1 MDDTTY
7 FIHARQLLTMPEQVG
22 SLHDYDPSA
31 STEDLEARER
41 EIVGAID
48 DAGISVED
56 GEVVWFGPWAER
68 PKEADSGN
76 TPVIEAELVTPGWID
91 CHTHAVFAGE
101 RADEFVMRNAGK
113 PYVEILEAGGG
124 ILNSV
129 EDLRR
134 TSTRDLA
141 DLLVK
146 RVFESVRV
154 GVTALEVK
162 SGYGLTVSDE
172 LKSLKAIK
180 MAAEEQ
186 LPCELIPC
194 FLGAHAVPRE
204 YRDRPD
210 AYVDLV
216 CNEMIPQVAEQD
228 LADYCDVFC
237 DRGAF
242 TVEQARRVLE
252 TGQEH
257 GLIARVHAD
266 ELSNAGAAQLAA
278 DVGAASADHLE
289 FTPDSAIEAMAEA
302 GVVGVLMP
310 AVNLFLG
317 TTAELAPARK
327 LLNAGCEVAVATDFN
342 PGSAMT
348 QDLGMM
354 LTLAC
359 TLYKMTPAEALRA
372 VTIGAARAL
381 RREDIGRIRVGQRA
395 NLTLLAAP
403 SMSYVPY
410 HFGTNHVAGVIQ
422 DGQFAYW
429 TDKIAI

>member
-1 MDDTTY
+1 MEDNTY
-7 FIHARQLLTMPEQVG
+7 LIHARQLLTMPEQVAA
-22 SLHDYDPSA
+22 LRAYDPSA
-31 STEDLEARER
+31 PVAELEARER

-48 DAGISVED
+48 DAGISVVD
-56 GEVVWFGPWAER
+56 GEIKWFGPWAER
-68 PKEADSGN
+68 PELAEEV
-76 TPVIEAELVTPGWID
+76 PVIEAELVTPGWVD
-91 CHTHAVFAGE
+91 CHTHTAFAGE

-129 EDLRR
+129 EHLRQA
-134 TSTRDLA
+134 STRELA
-141 DLLVK
+141 DLVVG

-154 GVTALEVK
+154 GVTALEIK

-172 LKSLKAIK
+172 LKTLKAIK
-180 MAAEEQ
+180 MAAEQ
-186 LPCELIPC
+186 DLPCELIPC
-194 FLGAHAVPRE
+194 FMGAHAVPNE

-216 CNEMIPQVAEQD
+216 CEEMIPQVAEQK
-228 LADYCDVFC
+228 LAGYCDVFC

-242 TVEQARRVLE
+242 TVAQARRVLE
-252 TGQEH
+252 AGQKH
-257 GLIARVHAD
+257 GLIARIHAD

-278 DVGAASADHLE
+278 EVGASSADHLE
-289 FTPDSAIEAMAEA
+289 FTPDSAIAAMAEA

-317 TTAELAPARK
+317 TTAQMAPARK
-327 LLNAGCEVAVATDFN
+327 LLTAGCEVAVASNFN

-348 QDLGMM
+348 QNLGMM

-372 VTIGAARAL
+372 VTIGAAKAL
-381 RREDIGRIRVGQRA
+381 RRDDIGRIRCGQRA

-410 HFGTNHVAGVIQ
+410 HFGANHVAGVIQ

-429 TDKIAI
+429 TDRIGV

>member
-1 MDDTTY
+1 MDDSTY
-7 FIHARQLLTMPEQVG
+7 LIHARQLLTMPETVEA
-22 SLHDYDPSA
+22 LHAYDPRASA
-31 STEDLEARER
+31 TELEARER
-41 EIVGAID
+41 AIVGAID
-48 DAGISVED
+48 DAGIAVVD
-56 GEVVWFGPWAER
+56 GEITWFGPWAER
-68 PKEADSGN
+68 PEA
-76 TPVIEAELVTPGWID
+76 PEMQVIEADLVTPGWVD

-129 EDLRR
+129 ETLRQ
-134 TSTRDLA
+134 TSTRELA
-141 DLLVK
+141 EVLVG

-180 MAAEEQ
+180 LAAEQ
-186 LPCELIPC
+186 DLPCELIPC

-204 YRDRPD
+204 FRDRPD

-216 CNEMIPQVAEQD
+216 CNEMIPQVAEQK
-228 LADYCDVFC
+228 LASYCDVFC

-242 TVEQARRVLE
+242 TVAQARRVLE
-252 TGQEH
+252 AGQAH
-257 GLIARVHAD
+257 GLIARIHAD
-266 ELSNAGAAQLAA
+266 ELSDAGAAQLAA
-278 DVGAASADHLE
+278 DIGAASADHLE
-289 FTPDSAIEAMAEA
+289 FTPDSAIAAMAKA

-317 TTAELAPARK
+317 TTGHLAPARK
-327 LLNAGCEVAVATDFN
+327 LLNAGCEVAISTDFN

-372 VTIGAARAL
+372 VTIGGARAL
-381 RREDIGRIRVGQRA
+381 RRADIGRIRRGLRA

-429 TDKIAI
+429 TDKITI

>member
-1 MDDTTY
+1 
-7 FIHARQLLTMPEQVG
+7 MPEEVA
-22 SLHDYDPSA
+22 SLRAYDPRASA
-31 STEDLEARER
+31 AELEARER

-48 DAGISVED
+48 DAGISVVD
-56 GEVVWFGPWAER
+56 GEIKWFGPWAER
-68 PKEADSGN
+68 PKQADSGN
-76 TPVIEAELVTPGWID
+76 VSVIEVDLATPGWVD

-129 EDLRR
+129 DHLRR
-134 TSTRDLA
+134 TPTRDLA

-154 GVTALEVK
+154 GVTALEIK

-180 MAAEEQ
+180 MAADME

-204 YRDRPD
+204 FRDRPD

-216 CNEMIPQVAEQD
+216 CNEMIPQVAEQK
-228 LADYCDVFC
+228 LAAYCDVFC

-242 TVEQARRVLE
+242 TVAQARRVLE
-252 TGQEH
+252 AGKAH
-257 GLIARVHAD
+257 GLIPRIHAD
-266 ELSNAGAAQLAA
+266 ELTDAGAAQLAA
-278 DVGAASADHLE
+278 DIGASSADHLE
-289 FTPDSAIEAMAEA
+289 FTPDSAIAAMAEA

-317 TTAELAPARK
+317 TTGHLAPARK
-327 LLNAGCEVAVATDFN
+327 LLNAGCEVAVASDFN

-359 TLYKMTPAEALRA
+359 TLYKMTPAEALRS
-372 VTIGAARAL
+372 VTIGGAKAL
-381 RREDIGRIRVGQRA
+381 RRDDIGRIRVGHRA

-429 TDKIAI
+429 TDKIEI